1 MSSEVLI
8 LYRNNVISSG
18 FFFFLFTECQYW
30 GAELQLPTLDFE
42 DVLKNDE
49 HACKWLSTLKKIG
62 IVRLTGA
69 SDKRGQVLKL
79 GKRIGFLYLTFY
91 G

>member
-1 MSSEVLI
+1 M
-8 LYRNNVISSG
+8 
-18 FFFFLFTECQYW
+18 FTECQYW
-30 GAELQLPTLDFE
+30 GSELQLPTLDFE

-49 HACKWLSTLKKIG
+49 HAYKWLSSLKKVG

-69 SDKRGQVLKL
+69 SDKRGEVLKL